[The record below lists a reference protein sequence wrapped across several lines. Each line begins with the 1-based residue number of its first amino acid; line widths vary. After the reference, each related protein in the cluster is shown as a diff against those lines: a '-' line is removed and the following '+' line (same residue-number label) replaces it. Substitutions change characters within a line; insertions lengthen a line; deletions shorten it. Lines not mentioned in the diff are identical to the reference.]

1 MGPLCVFN
9 YNIVIELWVMK
20 TENNQ
25 NVFLVFITHNSKI
38 RELNYG
44 NRVMDFPNNLF
55 AIGPTIFELWVMK
68 TENWVTKTGHPVW
81 LHFFNHS
88 ISITHHSSI
97 ITHHPSLNFSHSFG
111 IITQFPS
118 LNIFHTICGPIPVSW
133 CSFFFFFN
141 TQTHRS

>member
-38 RELNYG
+38 RELNDG

-81 LHFFNHS
+81 LHFL
-88 ISITHHSSI
+88 ITQFPLLIAHHSSI
-97 ITHHPSLNFSHSFG
+97 ITHHPSLNFPHSFG
-111 IITQFPS
+111 IITQFPCLFGIIAHFPS
-118 LNIFHTICGPIPVSW
+118 LNIFHTICGPHT
-133 CSFFFFFN
+133 CH
-141 TQTHRS
+141 TM